1 MSEAL
6 QQHQP
11 QELAV
16 EIAHVAEQA
25 VANVMGKEAAAT
37 PDGRAKIKAARLM
50 IATAVATV
58 VSTGKPADVDAWR
71 NLSNSS
77 IARATLSLIAL
88 NLSPTAA
95 VKEAYLFPQGG
106 ELQVRVSPAGL
117 VKLAAR
123 SGQIVRLGVVREGD
137 EVDTYT
143 DGEGLHFHHRPVYA
157 GTGERSERRMLGAYC
172 TVRYQGKLASVT
184 FLDAA
189 QIKARRQAA
198 KQDYVWSKWPEE
210 MAKKSA
216 LHRALAESTI
226 IFEEG
231 MTHAL
236 AANEHDRDDGAP
248 PSPIVQ
254 VSAPRPPSLTMSGKA
269 PVSPPVVYDAD
280 PIPDAPSEEA
290 PQ

>member
-1 MSEAL
+1 MSTEL
-6 QQHQP
+6 QQHHQR
-11 QELAV
+11 QEMAV
-16 EIAHVAEQA
+16 EIGAVAEQA
-25 VANVMGKEAAAT
+25 AVGLIGKEAANT
-37 PDGRAKIKAARLM
+37 PDGRAKVKAARLM
-50 IATAVATV
+50 IASVVAGV
-58 VSTGKPADVDAWR
+58 QATGKQVEVDAWSSL
-71 NLSNSS
+71 NPSS

-137 EVDTYT
+137 EFDTYT
-143 DGEGLHFHHRPVYA
+143 DGEGLHFHHRPVYT
-157 GTGERSERRMLGAYC
+157 GTGERSERRMIGAYC
-172 TVRYQGKLASVT
+172 TVRYQGKLAAVT

-269 PVSPPVVYDAD
+269 LEVFDVEQTADPVS
-280 PIPDAPSEEA
+280 EEG
-290 PQ
+290 P

>member
-1 MSEAL
+1 MSTEAL

-16 EIAHVAEQA
+16 EIAAVAEQA
-25 VANVMGKEAAAT
+25 VAGVLGKETANT
-37 PDGRAKIKAARLM
+37 PDGRAKVKAARLM
-50 IATAVATV
+50 IATAVAQV
-58 VSTGKPADVDAWR
+58 VSTGKASEIDAWR

-88 NLSPTAA
+88 DLSPTAA

-137 EVDTYT
+137 EFDTYT
-143 DGEGLHFHHRPVYA
+143 DGEGLHFHHRPVYT
-157 GTGERSERRMLGAYC
+157 GQGERSERRMIGAYC

-248 PSPIVQ
+248 PSPVVQ
-254 VSAPRPPSLTMSGKA
+254 VSAPRPPSLTISGKPTA
-269 PVSPPVVYDAD
+269 PPEVFDVEPTADPVS
-280 PIPDAPSEEA
+280 EES
-290 PQ
+290 P

>member
-1 MSEAL
+1 MSTDL
-6 QQHQP
+6 QHHQP

-16 EIAHVAEQA
+16 EIAGVAEQA
-25 VANVMGKEAAAT
+25 VAGVLGKETANT
-37 PDGRAKIKAARLM
+37 PDGRAKVKAARLM
-50 IATAVATV
+50 IATAVAQV
-58 VSTGKPADVDAWR
+58 VATGKPADVDAWR

-77 IARATLSLIAL
+77 IARATLALISLD
-88 NLSPTAA
+88 LSPTAA

-117 VKLAAR
+117 IKLAAR

-137 EVDTYT
+137 DFDLYT
-143 DGEGLHFHHRPVYA
+143 DGDGPHFHHRPVYT
-157 GTGERSERRMLGAYC
+157 GTGERSERRLVGAYC
-172 TVRYQGKLASVT
+172 TVTYKGKLASVT

-210 MAKKSA
+210 MAKKSV
-216 LHRALAESTI
+216 LHRALAESAI

-236 AANEHDRDDGAP
+236 AANEHDREDPGAT
-248 PSPIVQ
+248 PSPVVQ
-254 VSAPRPPSLTMSGKA
+254 VSAPRPPAIAMSVAA
-269 PVSPPVVYDAD
+269 PHPAVIDQPAD
-280 PIPDAPSEEA
+280 DPSEEVT
-290 PQ
+290 P